1 MENHQ
6 QELAQ
11 AASPEASAVLTIRD
25 LKKNMEVRGTVK
37 RVSEVGV
44 FIDAGL
50 DGEGF
55 LHASEYRPLGKDK
68 GIEFHVGNPIT
79 VWVKAVA
86 PDLKSFRATL
96 KEPLKYRMSD
106 LKPGMVVT
114 GKVVRI
120 ANFGAFVNIGAKT
133 DGLVHVSEMSHE
145 FVRNPADVVS
155 VGDEVQVK
163 ILKVEGNKISL
174 SMKALIEKEPEPE
187 EVVAEAEEAEET
199 IPTVMEL
206 ALRQARERAKK
217 QEKRARAREKEA
229 RGPSPADDI
238 IARTLQYHREQSKK
252 A

>member
-11 AASPEASAVLTIRD
+11 TGLPETPSVLTIKD
-25 LKKNMEVRGTVK
+25 LKKNMEIHGTVK

-68 GIEFHVGNPIT
+68 GIEFHVGDPIT

-96 KEPLKYRMSD
+96 KAPLKYRMSD
-106 LKPGMVVT
+106 LKPGMMVT

-120 ANFGAFVNIGAKT
+120 ANFGAFVNIGART
-133 DGLVHVSEMSHE
+133 DGLVHVSEMSDE

-174 SMKALIEKEPEPE
+174 SMKALIEKEPEP
-187 EVVAEAEEAEET
+187 VEEAISEEEEEAL
-199 IPTVMEL
+199 PTVMEL
-206 ALRQARERAKK
+206 ALQQARQRAKQ
-217 QEKRARAREKEA
+217 QEKRARAKAKES
-229 RGPSPADDI
+229 RGPSPTDDI

-252 A
+252 G

>member
-1 MENHQ
+1 MENHP

-11 AASPEASAVLTIRD
+11 AATPESPSVLTIRD
-25 LKKNMEVRGTVK
+25 LKKNMEIHGTVK

-68 GIEFHVGNPIT
+68 GIEFHVGDPIT

-120 ANFGAFVNIGAKT
+120 TNFGAFVNIGAKT
-133 DGLVHVSEMSHE
+133 DGLVHVSEMSDQ

-174 SMKALIEKEPEPE
+174 SMKALIEKEPEPVE
-187 EVVAEAEEAEET
+187 EEEATPEEEEAV
-199 IPTVMEL
+199 PTVMEL
-206 ALRQARERAKK
+206 ALQQARERAK
-217 QEKRARAREKEA
+217 QEKRARAKSKES
-229 RGPSPADDI
+229 RGPSPVDDI

-252 A
+252 